1 MNAIDLV
8 PASFMAET
16 EMAIFQRSLAGFLDA
31 HASPAAID
39 RWRANKQ
46 VEKHVWRAAGEAGL
60 LGVSIPEEYGGGGG
74 DLRHEVAIVQAI
86 GHRGADA
93 LTICLHNAVIL
104 PYFASY
110 GTPEQRAQ
118 WLPRFCSG
126 EMVTA
131 IAMTEPAAGSD
142 LQGMRTRARRDGNG
156 YRLTGQKTFISNG
169 QIADVV
175 LVAAKT
181 DPDAGSKGISLFIV
195 DVSQAPEGFA
205 RGRNLDKVGQEGQDT
220 SELFF
225 DDLFLPADALLGG
238 VEGKGM
244 AQLMAKLPQER
255 LIIAWQAMAMIE
267 LALGETIAY
276 VKQREMFGQSLA
288 AFQNTQFKLAEYKT
302 QATIAK
308 VFLNHCTEKLVAG
321 DLDTA
326 TASMA
331 KYWISDQLSEIVD
344 GCVQFFGG
352 YGYMTEYPIGRLY
365 RDSRIHRIYGGANEI
380 MKLLIARTL

>member
-39 RWRANKQ
+39 RWRAGKQ
-46 VEKHVWRAAGEAGL
+46 VDKAVWRAAGEAGL
-60 LGVSIPEEYGGGGG
+60 LGVSMPEEYGGGGG
-74 DLRHEVAIVQAI
+74 DFRHEAAIVQAI

-93 LTICLHNAVIL
+93 LTLCLHNAVIL

-110 GTPEQRAQ
+110 GTPEQRAH

-169 QIADVV
+169 QIADMV

-225 DDLFLPADALLGG
+225 DDLFVPADALLGD
-238 VEGKGM
+238 VEGRGM

-255 LIIAWQAMAMIE
+255 VVIAWQAMAMIE

-276 VKQREMFGQSLA
+276 VRQREMFGQSLA

-308 VFLNHCTEKLVAG
+308 VFLNHCTEKLLAG
-321 DLDTA
+321 ELDTA

-344 GCVQFFGG
+344 GCLQFFGG
-352 YGYMTEYPIGRLY
+352 YGYMNEYPIGRLY